1 MIAQDKDLTGILKKY
16 LSHIVYVDD
25 KFKIPWKISVDESAV
40 RPPRRSRRRTSQN
53 MEPEPIEMGDGE
65 KEKGNLESFCGFVQ
79 ENYPEILL
87 TPILYNGTKGDIN
100 LNLHMRNARL
110 LILDWNLSE
119 DRPDKV
125 TAVNLLQNVEFSG
138 QLRFCVIYTSNLKD
152 ARDEFI
158 EKVPYVRVS
167 GLQTGEYKDKNK
179 EAIYEYV
186 RADSVIYMLC
196 EKAEFDFDMII
207 GALTEVFIHEIGYF
221 PIAFIDMIS
230 RLEDKVPEYLNKFSH
245 PFDKLLLLQTSSD
258 GLPLVDVYG
267 SINHMVMNNIQADID
282 LDPAVLESIYKEQL
296 RQIEV
301 LLEDR
306 EEFEERLEK
315 SIPIIKEKLECDKKS
330 REIVCGLEPEE
341 YRSIIKKAVSVPG
354 DLTKGISKASAA
366 MAKLCGERKAEE
378 LLEESDIPKGQ
389 SEKIKKELVRI
400 YRREMEE
407 KMKKIIPACLMIL
420 TAPEQNYNIN
430 SLITSLK
437 TVPYDEGKRQ
447 FSRIF
452 AECYEEKGGNMCL
465 KTGSDKKP
473 SLALLQNKLSPGDIF
488 FKRNMESR
496 EIDGC
501 YLCIVPACH
510 LIRPK
515 KVEGNI
521 VLVKGEIVEDQPQ
534 KPLKDS
540 EHFTILPG
548 TEDENKPIHVIWK
561 YHRIHEI
568 DLKKISLEDYEALYR
583 PYHLT
588 YEYIR
593 QIVGEFVSF
602 YSKSGVE
609 ELFLKSDISLERL
622 LTQQ

>member
-1 MIAQDKDLTGILKKY
+1 MGTQDKDGDLTKILKKY

-25 KFKIPWKISVDESAV
+25 EFKIPWKLSTDEPV
-40 RPPRRSRRRTSQN
+40 GRPPRRNRRRISQD
-53 MEPEPIEMGDGE
+53 MESVPAEEGE
-65 KEKGNLESFCGFVQ
+65 EEKRNLESFCEFVQ

-87 TPILYNGTKGDIN
+87 TPILYKGTKGDIN
-100 LNLHMRNARL
+100 LFLHMKNARL

-119 DRPDKV
+119 DRPEKV
-125 TAVNLLQNVEFSG
+125 TAVNLLQSMEFSG

-152 ARDEFI
+152 AKDEFI
-158 EKVPYVRVS
+158 EKVPYVRES
-167 GLQTGEYKDKNK
+167 GLKKGVFKEKNK
-179 EAIYEYV
+179 GAIYEYV

-196 EKAEFDFDMII
+196 EKDKFDFRMII

-230 RLEDKVPEYLNKFSH
+230 RLEEKVPEYLNKFSH
-245 PFDKLLLLQTSSD
+245 PFDKLLLLQTSAD

-282 LDPAVLESIYKEQL
+282 LDPAVLESIYKEQIH
-296 RQIEV
+296 QIEV

-306 EEFEERLEK
+306 EQFEERLEK
-315 SIPIIKEKLECDKKS
+315 SIPIIKEKLECDKRS
-330 REIVCGLEPEE
+330 REIVCGLETEE
-341 YRSIIKKAVSVPG
+341 YRSIIEKAVSVPS
-354 DLTKGISKASAA
+354 DLTRGISKASAA
-366 MAKLCGERKAEE
+366 MAKLCGERKAEK
-378 LLEESDIPKGQ
+378 LLEESHIPKEQ

-400 YRREMEE
+400 YRRELEE
-407 KMKKIIPACLMIL
+407 KMRKVIPACLMIL

-437 TVPYDEGKRQ
+437 TVSYDEEKQQ
-447 FSRIF
+447 FSQIF
-452 AECYEEKGGNMCL
+452 AECYEEKSGHMCL
-465 KTGSDKKP
+465 KAGSDEKP
-473 SLALLQNKLSPGDIF
+473 SLALLQNKLNPGDVF
-488 FKRNMESR
+488 FRRNAEGR
-496 EIDGC
+496 DIDAC

-510 LIRPK
+510 LLRPK

-521 VLVKGEIVEDQPQ
+521 VLVKGEIVEGQPKEQ
-534 KPLKDS
+534 LKAS

-568 DLKKISLEDYEALYR
+568 DLKKIPLKDYEALYR

-609 ELFLKSDISLERL
+609 ELFLKSDVSLERL

>member
-25 KFKIPWKISVDESAV
+25 KFKIPWKLSVDESAA
-40 RPPRRSRRRTSQN
+40 RPPRRSQRRISQN
-53 MEPEPIEMGDGE
+53 MELKPTELGDGE
-65 KEKGNLESFCGFVQ
+65 KKKRNLESFCEFVQ
-79 ENYPEILL
+79 ESYPGILL
-87 TPILYNGTKGDIN
+87 TPILYNGAKGDKN
-100 LNLHMRNARL
+100 LHLHMRNARL

-119 DRPDKV
+119 DRPDNV
-125 TAVNLLQNVEFSG
+125 TAVNLLQSMEFSG

-152 ARDEFI
+152 AKAEFI
-158 EKVPYVRVS
+158 EKVAYVRES
-167 GLQTGEYKDKNK
+167 GLQTGEYKEKNK
-179 EAIYEYV
+179 EAVYEYV

-196 EKAEFDFDMII
+196 EKDKFDFDMII

-245 PFDKLLLLQTSSD
+245 PFDKLLLLQTSAD

-306 EEFEERLEK
+306 EAFEERMEK
-315 SIPIIKEKLECDKKS
+315 SISIIKEKLECDKRN
-330 REIVCGLEPEE
+330 REIVCGLETEE
-341 YRSIIKKAVSVPG
+341 YRSIIKKAISVPA
-354 DLTKGISKASAA
+354 DLAKGISKASAA
-366 MAKLCGERKAEE
+366 MAKLCGERKAEK
-378 LLEESDIPKGQ
+378 LLEESNIPKEQ

-400 YRREMEE
+400 YRKELEE

-430 SLITSLK
+430 NLITSLK
-437 TVPYDEGKRQ
+437 TVPYDEEKRQ
-447 FSRIF
+447 FSQIF
-452 AECYEEKGGNMCL
+452 AECYDEESGNMYL
-465 KTGSDKKP
+465 KAGSDKKP
-473 SLALLQNKLSPGDIF
+473 LLALLQNKLNPGDIF
-488 FKRNMESR
+488 FKRNTKTKRIE
-496 EIDGC
+496 GC

-510 LIRPK
+510 LLRPK

-521 VLVKGEIVEDQPQ
+521 VLVKGEIVEGQPKEQ
-534 KPLKDS
+534 LKTS

-548 TEDENKPIHVIWK
+548 TEDENKPVHVIWK

-568 DLKKISLEDYEALYR
+568 DLKKISLAEYEALYR
-583 PYHLT
+583 PYRLT